1 MTLYSATE
9 PSGRPRPPM
18 RAKRTPGQS
27 ASTTEQRPGLYQRRI
42 SRFRRISSRS
52 VTLTAPRRG
61 ERPIS
66 RFRWIPAAAGWTVG
80 VIATLS
86 LIASVSPVIRWL
98 IKVPREFINNYLFN
112 FPDTSFAWSFVL
124 ALLAGALTARK
135 RIAWW
140 LLVLNLLVAAGWNI
154 GGLAADNNTA
164 LNIFGE
170 SLGLV
175 LHVAALGV
183 LVLAYREFW
192 AKVRRGALYKAAA
205 VLITG
210 WAIGILLSWGLV
222 EMFPRTLAPDDRL
235 FYVVDRVVG
244 FAVAGPGSFAGRP
257 HVFLNALFGLFSAF
271 ALIAAAI
278 VLFQSQRAENAL
290 TGEDE
295 SAIRGLLELYGKND
309 SLGYFATRR
318 DKSVVFAPS
327 GRAAITYRVEL
338 GVCLASGDPVGDPR
352 AWPQAIDA
360 WLALCQTYGWT
371 PGNMGASSAG
381 ARAFRDA
388 GLNALELGD
397 EAILHTGDFK
407 LSGRDMRGVRQAV
420 TRARR
425 SGLTVRIRRH
435 HDIEQDEMK
444 RVTARADAWRDTES
458 ERGFSMALGRLGDPA
473 DGDCLLVEAI
483 QPDHTV
489 VAMLSLVPWGQNGVS
504 LDLMRRSAQSPN
516 GTIELMVSELALHAE
531 RIGISCISLNFA
543 MFRSAFEQGAQLGA
557 GPVARLWRGFLLFF
571 SRWWQL
577 ETLYRSNVKYQ
588 PSWVPRYACYE
599 DARMIPRVGV
609 ASVIAEGFL
618 VLPFTRRPKQH
629 TGHHP
634 SVPPTLVA
642 TGLLHHDGTAPD
654 VSRFP
659 RADLGR
665 ADEDQRRLPE
675 QMRVRLCKLKM
686 LQDSGIDAYPVGEP
700 PSHTVAQALG
710 ADDPT
715 TISVSGRV
723 LQIRNFG
730 GVLFV
735 QLRDWSAEMQLLLEN
750 SALERGRTAD
760 FTKAIDLGDLVE
772 VTGQMGHSQTGTKSM
787 IVHSWRL
794 IGKCLRPLPNKW
806 KGLTDPEARVRSRYV
821 DLAVNAESR
830 ELITARSNVLRAI
843 RDTLCA
849 KGFLEVETPILQQI
863 HGGAAARPFIT
874 HSNTYD
880 LDLYLRIA
888 PELYLKRLCV
898 GGVERVFELGRAF
911 RNEGVDSS
919 HNPEFTLL
927 EAYQAHADYT
937 VWIDGSREL
946 IQNAAQAANGA
957 QVVMRPRNPDRRAGT
972 DDYFEPVDISGVWLV
987 KTVHD
992 AVSEALGEHID
1003 AHTSLAKLRTL
1014 SDAAQIPYLTRW
1026 DTGAIVLE
1034 LYEHL
1039 VEARTEQPTFYIDF
1053 PTSVSPLTRPH
1064 RSKPHVAERW
1074 DLVAWG
1080 VELGTAYSE
1089 LTDPVE
1095 QRRRLQ
1101 EQSLLAAGGD
1111 PEAMEFDEDFLQAME
1126 YAMPPTGGLGM
1137 GVDRVVMLITG
1148 RSIRETL
1155 PFPLAKPR

>member
-1 MTLYSATE
+1 M
-9 PSGRPRPPM
+9 
-18 RAKRTPGQS
+18 
-27 ASTTEQRPGLYQRRI
+27 
-42 SRFRRISSRS
+42 
-52 VTLTAPRRG
+52 TLTA
-61 ERPIS
+61 S
-66 RFRWIPAAAGWTVG
+66 RLRSQPSSRLRWVPAAAGWTVG

-98 IKVPREFINNYLFN
+98 IRVPREFINDYIFN

-140 LLVLNLLVAAGWNI
+140 LLVFNLLLAAGLNVAGLI
-154 GGLAADNNTA
+154 VDHPSAAKRFGEMLGLGLHLAAVVV
-164 LNIFGE
+164 LIF
-170 SLGLV
+170 
-175 LHVAALGV
+175 
-183 LVLAYREFW
+183 AYREFW
-192 AKVRRGALYKAAA
+192 AKVRPGALYKAAG
-205 VLITG
+205 VLLTG
-210 WAIGILLSWGLV
+210 WAIGIVVSWGLV
-222 EMFPRTLAPDDRL
+222 ETFPRTLAAEDRL
-235 FYVVDRVVG
+235 FYVVNRVVG
-244 FAVAGPGSFAGRP
+244 FAVVESAQFTGRP
-257 HVFLNALFGLFSAF
+257 PVFLNALFGLFSAM
-271 ALIAAAI
+271 ALIVAAI
-278 VLFQSQRAENAL
+278 VLFQSQRADNAL

-295 SAIRGLLELYGKND
+295 SAIRGLIELWGKDD

-327 GRAAITYRVEL
+327 GRAAITYRVEV
-338 GVCLASGDPVGDPR
+338 GVCLASGDPIGDPR

-360 WLALCQTYGWT
+360 WLALCQSYGWT

-381 ARAFRDA
+381 AKAFREA

-397 EAILHTGDFK
+397 EAILQTAEFR
-407 LSGRDMRGVRQAV
+407 LSGREMRGVRQAV

-425 SGLTVRIRRH
+425 AGLTVRIRRH
-435 HDIEQDEMK
+435 HDIEPAEMAQ
-444 RVTARADAWRDTES
+444 VTSRADSWRDTEA
-458 ERGFSMALGRLGDPA
+458 ERGFSMALGRIGDPA

-483 QPDHTV
+483 GSDDTV
-489 VAMLSLVPWGQNGVS
+489 VAMLSLVPWGRNGVS
-504 LDLMRRSAQSPN
+504 LDLMRRSPHSPN

-531 RIGISCISLNFA
+531 RIGITRISLNFA

-577 ETLYRSNVKYQ
+577 ETLYRSNMKYQ
-588 PSWVPRYACYE
+588 PDWVPRFACYE
-599 DARMIPRVGV
+599 DARMVPRVGV
-609 ASVIAEGFL
+609 ASSIAEGFL
-618 VLPFTRRPKQH
+618 VLPFTRRDEQH

-634 SVPPTLVA
+634 SVPPTLLA
-642 TGLLHHDGTAPD
+642 TGLLHHDGSAPD
-654 VSRFP
+654 ASALQE
-659 RADLGR
+659 ADFGDVDAR
-665 ADEDQRRLPE
+665 GRRLPE
-675 QMRVRLCKLKM
+675 QMRVRMSKLKA
-686 LQDSGIDAYPVGEP
+686 LQDSGIDAYPVGQP
-700 PSHTVAQALG
+700 PSHTVAQALSIEDQT
-710 ADDPT
+710 AV
-715 TISVSGRV
+715 SVSGRV
-723 LQIRNFG
+723 LRIRDFG
-730 GVLFV
+730 GVLFAE
-735 QLRDWSAEMQLLLEN
+735 LRDWSAEVQLLLEN
-750 SALERGRTAD
+750 SVLEHGRTAD

-772 VTGQMGHSQTGTKSM
+772 VTGKMGYSKTGTQSL

-821 DLAVNAESR
+821 DLAVNAEAR
-830 ELITARSNVLRAI
+830 ELIAARSRVLRSI
-843 RDTLCA
+843 RDTLND

-874 HSNTYD
+874 HINSYD

-911 RNEGVDSS
+911 RNEGVDFS

-927 EAYQAHADYT
+927 EAYQAHADYKD
-937 VWIDGSREL
+937 WIDGSREL

-957 QVVMRPRNPDRRAGT
+957 QVVMRPAG
-972 DDYFEPVDISGVWLV
+972 DGLEEIDISGVWPV

-1003 AHTSLAKLRTL
+1003 ATTSLTRLRRL
-1014 SDAAQIPYLTRW
+1014 SDAVKVPYLAQW
-1026 DTGAIVLE
+1026 DAGAVVLE

-1039 VEARTEQPTFYIDF
+1039 VEAPTEKPTFYIDF
-1053 PTSVSPLTRPH
+1053 PLSVSPLTRPH
-1064 RSKPHVAERW
+1064 RSKPGVAERW

-1095 QRRRLQ
+1095 QRRRLE
-1101 EQSLLAAGGD
+1101 EQSFLAAGGD
-1111 PEAMEFDEDFLQAME
+1111 PEAMELDEDFLQAME

-1137 GVDRVVMLITG
+1137 GVDRVVMLVTG